1 MLLGDRRATALEW
14 QIYRRAQLGAED
26 AELDRLAA
34 DDLVVGLTR
43 RHLPRRSD
51 RQPQYLAQ
59 GRQIH
64 ISWSAVIGLP
74 KVDTRCAHAHLLGNF
89 NNRQP
94 TLGPSIADIAGKI
107 WLARQCTNPCC

>member
-1 MLLGDRRATALEW
+1 VLLGDRRATALEW

-51 RQPQYLAQ
+51 RQP
-59 GRQIH
+59 
-64 ISWSAVIGLP
+64 
-74 KVDTRCAHAHLLGNF
+74 
-89 NNRQP
+89 
-94 TLGPSIADIAGKI
+94 
-107 WLARQCTNPCC
+107 